1 MRIIS
6 EIPAV
11 SRWVDCYGDGIYTAV
26 WLPLGLWWGRRA
38 WTTVVLRLW
47 WGRRALGEPQ
57 GSWLE
62 LPVHC
67 HWALTNGQPQS
78 LTILICVLRR
88 WYRSAS
94 VPHVLAATRI
104 SHPNSIRSS
113 ILESV
118 PQQLCWITQGHPHAL
133 AGCKTYWWTRLGA
146 ASEAAV
152 DNHQLR
158 SSLGPQHSF
167 LTLFLSLGR
176 LRKRRKREQGAGN
189 KAALSP
195 LWGESIRT
203 KAMLHNWQGVLWLAA
218 MGPALTNVARWRCFN
233 GHNL

>member
-1 MRIIS
+1 M
-6 EIPAV
+6 
-11 SRWVDCYGDGIYTAV
+11 
-26 WLPLGLWWGRRA
+26 
-38 WTTVVLRLW
+38 
-47 WGRRALGEPQ
+47 
-57 GSWLE
+57 
-62 LPVHC
+62 
-67 HWALTNGQPQS
+67 TNEQPQS
-78 LTILICVLRR
+78 PTILICGLRR
-88 WYRSAS
+88 WYRNAS

-104 SHPNSIRSS
+104 SHPNSIRSECDTWKCS
-113 ILESV
+113 STAV
-118 PQQLCWITQGHPHAL
+118 WWITQGRPHAL

-152 DNHQLR
+152 DNCQLR

-167 LTLFLSLGR
+167 LTLFPSLGR
-176 LRKRRKREQGAGN
+176 LRKRRKREQGPGN

-218 MGPALTNVARWRCFN
+218 MGPALTNVARWHCFN